1 MRAPKFAKGDLV
13 RSRVNP
19 SMGWVV
25 SAFVNRDDSTQ
36 YLCADE
42 AGVETIR
49 NEGELELGE
58 RLKDPVATD

>member
-1 MRAPKFAKGDLV
+1 
-13 RSRVNP
+13 
-19 SMGWVV
+19 MGWVV